1 MKPVLDVGL
10 SLPIQDELAARDYVA
25 LARLAEEEGFQTVTV
40 GEIAGIEA
48 FAVLSAIASTTT
60 HIRIGSGII
69 AIYNRSPVL
78 TAMGFA
84 SLASLAPGRIFAG
97 LGTGSHR
104 IVEDWN
110 GHTLVDPLQTMRAY
124 VSILRTIAA
133 GERVDRAEGTVVVR
147 EFRLQHPAPT
157 GLPVMI
163 GAFHRGM
170 LRLAGAIADGV
181 LLALWPPSEL
191 PSRIADIREGA
202 CEAGRDP
209 DSIEILA
216 SVHSY
221 AGPDIDR
228 ALERLRRLVLEYA
241 VRPTHRAAYVGSF
254 PEIDRATELWNAG
267 RRREALVLVPDGAV
281 MHVCAIGSAEAVADR
296 LEETRAAGATL
307 PLLFPHSLEPG
318 NLDIP
323 AATTRAVAEELRRRR
338 ERATGDDSLSAGQN
352 ARDQPRRK
360 E

>member
-1 MKPVLDVGL
+1 MLRSVRREIDLKPVLDVGL

-25 LARLAEEEGFQTVTV
+25 LARLGEEEGFQTVSV

-48 FAVLSAIASTTT
+48 FTVLSAIASTTT
-60 HIRIGSGII
+60 RIRLGSGII

-84 SLASLAPGRIFAG
+84 SLASLAPGRVFAG

-110 GHTLVDPLQTMRAY
+110 GHKLLDPLQTMRAY
-124 VSILRTIAA
+124 VSILRAIAA
-133 GERVDRAEGTVVVR
+133 GHRIERVEGAVAVR
-147 EFRLQHPAPT
+147 EFRLQHPAPS

-191 PSRIADIREGA
+191 PPLIAEVREGA
-202 CEAGRDP
+202 HEAGRDP
-209 DSIEILA
+209 DSVEILA

-221 AGPDIDR
+221 AGPDVDR

-254 PEIDRATELWNAG
+254 PEIDRATELWNVG
-267 RRREALVLVPDGAV
+267 RRREALALVPDEAV
-281 MHVCAIGSAEAVADR
+281 MHVCAIGSAEAVVDR
-296 LEETRAAGATL
+296 LEQTRAAGATL
-307 PLLFPHSLEPG
+307 PMLFPHSLEPG
-318 NLDIP
+318 NHEIP
-323 AATTRAVAEELRRRR
+323 ATTTRAVAEALRRRR
-338 ERATGDDSLSAGQN
+338 LETTGRASA
-352 ARDQPRRK
+352 AP
-360 E
+360 